1 MMTWISKAED
11 GEGCAREG
19 CEAPMVVGSAVVRSK
34 VSSGAVVF
42 HPACWLQLAESLAAV
57 VPGRR
62 RLDLPVGDRVTRL
75 SLLRR
80 YAAVNQRIREY
91 KERLVKEPGDAARL
105 RLMIL
110 RQELTREQY
119 RRQIEQVGGVPRSW
133 RGEEAS

>member
-1 MMTWISKAED
+1 MMTWISKAEA
-11 GEGCAREG
+11 GERCARED
-19 CEAPMVVGSAVVRSK
+19 CEAGMGVGDAVVRSK
-34 VSSGAVVF
+34 VTAGVVVF
-42 HPACWLQLAESLAAV
+42 HPGCWLHLAESLAAA

-62 RLDLPVGDRVTRL
+62 RLELGVRDRVTRL

-91 KERLVKEPGDAARL
+91 KERLAREPGDGARI

-110 RQELTREQY
+110 RQELTRAQY
-119 RRQIEQVGGVPRSW
+119 RAQIEAVGGVPRSW